1 MRGESIRL
9 QTIIF
14 LFLLISDIEIQ
25 SNLLKGGVMLY

>member
-14 LFLLISDIEIQ
+14 LFLLINGVEIHR
-25 SNLLKGGVMLY
+25 NLLKAT